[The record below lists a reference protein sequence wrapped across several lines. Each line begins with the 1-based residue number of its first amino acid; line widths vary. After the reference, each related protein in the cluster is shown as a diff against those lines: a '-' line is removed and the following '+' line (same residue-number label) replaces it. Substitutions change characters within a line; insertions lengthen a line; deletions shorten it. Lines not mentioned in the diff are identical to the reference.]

1 MRRAC
6 IAMVVLLLGCAS
18 VATSPQSTGDDH
30 GRTRAVKAAEDLAIN
45 PATGRPDLTRPSVAR
60 LMTYRA
66 ALAAMG
72 GDISTALP
80 FSHLVWLVHVYGE
93 PRSAFMSQPH
103 GMKPTPLSHDFTVI
117 VDASTGRV
125 TDYNV

>member
-18 VATSPQSTGDDH
+18 VATSPWSTGDDH

-72 GDISTALP
+72 GDISTA
-80 FSHLVWLVHVYGE
+80 VG
-93 PRSAFMSQPH
+93 RSDAATRARCSR
-103 GMKPTPLSHDFTVI
+103 GTPCNRSRS
-117 VDASTGRV
+117 STGAVKPR
-125 TDYNV
+125 